1 MCTVT
6 FQTVL
11 AEKKA
16 IENAKS
22 LSLLYSEIFQ
32 QNAATL
38 LFFFLILDLYLSL
51 EEVEGELQGNEHL
64 NYFTLTY
71 VNTFLGK
78 LLIIP

>member
-1 MCTVT
+1 MRTVT
-6 FQTVL
+6 FQIVL

-16 IENAKS
+16 IEKAKS
-22 LSLLYSEIFQ
+22 VSLLYSEIFQ

-38 LFFFLILDLYLSL
+38 LSFFLILDLYLSL